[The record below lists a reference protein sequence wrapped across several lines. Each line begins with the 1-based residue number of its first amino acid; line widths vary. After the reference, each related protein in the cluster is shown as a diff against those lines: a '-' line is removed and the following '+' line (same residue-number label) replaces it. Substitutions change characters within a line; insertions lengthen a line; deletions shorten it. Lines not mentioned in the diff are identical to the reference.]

1 MAKRL
6 KDDLEEL
13 RAMRR
18 RSIERQG
25 RDTVK
30 EAGQESGPKA
40 MGMPSSS
47 RNFAGIEKGQG
58 YPANTKLDASQ
69 YQNAAPKTDVQGYK
83 EAQQPQRQEQ
93 VKPKAPAPRSTP
105 GPGREGI
112 MAKMEEERKR
122 RMRGQSA
129 VIGS

>member
-13 RAMRR
+13 RAMRQ
-18 RSIERQG
+18 RSMGRQG
-25 RDTVK
+25 RDPVK

-58 YPANTKLDASQ
+58 YTARTKLDASQ
-69 YQNAAPKTDVQGYK
+69 YQNAPISKSNLQEYKT
-83 EAQQPQRQEQ
+83 EPQRQEQ

-105 GPGREGI
+105 GPGREGM

>member
-13 RAMRR
+13 RAMRQ
-18 RSIERQG
+18 RSMERQG
-25 RDTVK
+25 RDPIK
-30 EAGQESGPKA
+30 EAGKESGPKA
-40 MGMPSSS
+40 MGMPNSTK
-47 RNFAGIEKGQG
+47 NFDGIEKGQG
-58 YPANTKLDASQ
+58 YTARTKLDASQ
-69 YQNAAPKTDVQGYK
+69 YQNATPKTDVQGYK
-83 EAQQPQRQEQ
+83 EAQQSQRQEQ
-93 VKPKAPAPRSTP
+93 VKPKAPAPRSKP
-105 GPGREGI
+105 GPGREGM

>member
-47 RNFAGIEKGQG
+47 RNFAGIEKGEG
-58 YPANTKLDASQ
+58 YTARTKLDASQ
-69 YQNAAPKTDVQGYK
+69 YQNAPISKSNLQEYKT
-83 EAQQPQRQEQ
+83 EPQRQEQ

-105 GPGREGI
+105 GPGREGM

>member
-13 RAMRR
+13 RAMRQ
-18 RSIERQG
+18 RSMERQG
-25 RDTVK
+25 RDPIK
-30 EAGQESGPKA
+30 EAGKESGPKA
-40 MGMPSSS
+40 MGMPNSTK
-47 RNFAGIEKGQG
+47 NFAGIEKGQG
-58 YPANTKLDASQ
+58 YTARTKLDASQ
-69 YQNAAPKTDVQGYK
+69 YQNAPISKSNLQEYKT
-83 EAQQPQRQEQ
+83 EPQRQEQ
-93 VKPKAPAPRSTP
+93 VKPKAPAPRSKP
-105 GPGREGI
+105 GPGREGM